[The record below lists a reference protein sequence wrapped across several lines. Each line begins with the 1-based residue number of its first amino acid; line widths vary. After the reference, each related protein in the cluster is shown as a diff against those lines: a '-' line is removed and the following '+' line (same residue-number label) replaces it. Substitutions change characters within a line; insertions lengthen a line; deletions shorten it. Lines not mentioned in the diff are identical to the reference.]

1 MLAESK
7 DDAFRTQLEPYRRP
21 ITMHAYRML
30 GSIHDAEEV
39 AQESLLRGWEH
50 IGELRSGAAA
60 KSWLYKIAT
69 NACLDRLKARRRR
82 ALPPQVA
89 PAADPAQAPG
99 PPAHEGLWLEPA
111 PDAWLEVPGDP
122 QYQPDARAMQ
132 HESIALAF
140 ITALQLLPPKQR
152 AALLLVDVLG
162 LRPRET
168 AELLETTE
176 TSVNSLLQRARNS
189 VETRAVEPRPL
200 TGPDEKALL
209 GRLIDSWER
218 GDLDALTGLL
228 AKDAVFS
235 MPPHAEWYAGR
246 AAIRQFFERFFVAE
260 PKRFRL
266 VPVGANGCPAVAV
279 YAAPITGGAFEPV
292 AITLFTMRD
301 GAVAEITKFT
311 MPDLF
316 GVFGLPD
323 RLSDA

>member
-1 MLAESK
+1 MLAGSRDE
-7 DDAFRTQLEPYRRP
+7 AFQTQLEPYRRP
-21 ITMHAYRML
+21 ITLHAYRML
-30 GSIHDAEEV
+30 GSLQDAEEV
-39 AQESLLRGWEH
+39 AQESLVRGWEH
-50 IGELRSGAAA
+50 LEELRSSGAAKA
-60 KSWLYKIAT
+60 WLYKIAT
-69 NACLDRLKARRRR
+69 NACLDRLKSRRRR
-82 ALPPQVA
+82 ELPPQVA
-89 PAADPAQAPG
+89 PAADPGQEPG
-99 PPAHEGLWLEPA
+99 APAHEGLWIEPA

-122 QYQPDARAMQ
+122 QQRPDARAMR

-176 TSVNSLLQRARNS
+176 ISVNSLLQRARKS
-189 VETRAVEPRPL
+189 VETRDVAPKPP
-200 TGPDEKALL
+200 TGNAEKELL

-246 AAIRQFFERFFVAE
+246 AAIRQFFERFLVAD

-266 VPVGANGCPAVAV
+266 VPVGANGSAAVGV
-279 YAAPITGGAFEPV
+279 YAGPLEGGPFEPV
-292 AITLFTMRD
+292 AITLFTVRD
-301 GAVAEITKFT
+301 GAVSEIIKFT
-311 MPDLF
+311 TPQLF
-316 GVFGLPD
+316 PLFGLPKQ
-323 RLSDA
+323 LPA